1 VLTPDLLG
9 AGVRVDHRF
18 KPWLSA
24 FALAEAGYSP
34 DLGRFDYLGMGG
46 LRVTWGGR

>member
-1 VLTPDLLG
+1 MSPRLMG
-9 AGVRVDHRF
+9 AGLRLDHRL

-34 DLGRFDYLGMGG
+34 DLGRFDYLGILG
-46 LRVTWGGR
+46 LRGTW